1 MASSNQISLSEINV
15 DDVHVIGA
23 KQLLNKLARVQGL
36 LFELTLLEK
45 ARELTARSNEPKPT
59 MASVSRLDEDQ
70 IRMWGCW
77 IGTI

>member
-70 IRMWGCW
+70 IRM
-77 IGTI
+77 